1 MSLIKPDKPDIVVP
15 KQINQGLVDTLRR
28 WTKSAEEGI
37 LTNAVLVGMGTG
49 GVEHTFHIPTH
60 EDMSAMIGETQIMIL
75 TMCSVTAETRRT
87 EVKLRG
93 AVGLDGRPHNPP
105 S

>member
-1 MSLIKPDKPDIVVP
+1 MAIERPGAPEFVIP

-60 EDMSAMIGETQIMIL
+60 EDMSTMIGETQIMIL
-75 TMCSVTAETRRT
+75 VMCTKVAETRAV
-87 EVKLRG
+87 EMKLRG
-93 AVGLDGRPHNPP
+93 AVGLDGR
-105 S
+105 SKFQS